1 MDGHNKTICMVFNAS
16 KFELMR
22 YVPRTE
28 EVWNYQYVAPDGSP
42 IEQKQQLRDLGVI
55 MSDTAKF
62 EDQIKAVVVKS
73 KQQMGWILRSFS
85 TREAYP
91 MLTLFRAMVLPLI
104 EYCCQIWS
112 PRTVGNIRLLESV
125 QRTFTNR
132 ISGMQHLDYWERLK
146 KLNLYS
152 LERRRERYQII
163 YIWKMINEL
172 VPNIDTDDEIRIILS
187 GRRGRIC
194 RIPPINNRA
203 AARVQSD
210 TERKFVCDTRP

>member
-1 MDGHNKTICMVFNAS
+1 MVVSRVPQGTVLGPIVFLLYISEIDSDLQHTQATSFADDTRLLKIIATAEDCELMQEDLVRLYGWAQQNNMVFNAS

-22 YVPRTE
+22 YVLGAE
-28 EVWNYQYVAPDGSP
+28 DVWNYQYSAPDGSP

-73 KQQMGWILRSFS
+73 KQQTGWIFRSFS

-132 ISGMQHLDYWERLK
+132 ISGMQHMD
-146 KLNLYS
+146 
-152 LERRRERYQII
+152 
-163 YIWKMINEL
+163 
-172 VPNIDTDDEIRIILS
+172 
-187 GRRGRIC
+187 
-194 RIPPINNRA
+194 
-203 AARVQSD
+203 
-210 TERKFVCDTRP
+210 